1 MQCSPQGHAIKQKAM
16 KTRVIV
22 CLIFVLFLF
31 AAGCRKT
38 QTIYQPVLED
48 EIRIGALL
56 ALTGTGYSSGQ
67 SLKVSLEFARQD
79 IIDYYAGLG
88 TKININLV
96 MVDTKTDTAEAL
108 IQLKSLYE
116 QGIRLVI
123 GPYSSGEVQAIKSY
137 ADAHGMLIVS
147 PSSVAVSLA
156 IPDDNIFRFVSSD
169 LIQGEAMN
177 KLLVEDKI
185 RVIVP
190 LIRDDLWGT
199 DLLAVTR
206 KNFIKSGGQVTEP
219 VKFDP
224 ALTDF
229 SPVLA
234 QADERVA
241 TELLNHN
248 PNEVAVYMLSF
259 AEGDK
264 ILRDAKQHTS
274 LNNVYWYGGSAF
286 AQNASVLQDT
296 SAAMFAYTHGLPC
309 PVFGL
314 DEGAKDKWIP
324 LVERIRSEI
333 GRNPDVYAIT
343 GYDALWVGVRSYLAA
358 GTAPDISMLKK
369 IFTSESC
376 NFYGASGNTL
386 LNIHGDRAHGN
397 YDFWSVKNDTT
408 GFSWKR
414 VARYNSV
421 TGILTRIVE

>member
-1 MQCSPQGHAIKQKAM
+1 M
-16 KTRVIV
+16 KTRRLV
-22 CLIFVLFLF
+22 CLIFIIILFT
-31 AAGCRKT
+31 AGCRKT
-38 QTIYQPVLED
+38 QTVYQPVIED

-67 SLKVSLEFARQD
+67 SLEVSLRLARQD
-79 IIDYYAGLG
+79 IIDYYASLG
-88 TKININLV
+88 MNVNINLV

-108 IQLKSLYE
+108 NQLRGLYE

-123 GPYSSGEVQAIKSY
+123 GPYSSGEVQAIKSF

-169 LIQGEAMN
+169 VIQGEAMN
-177 KLLVEDKI
+177 SMLVEDKI

-199 DLLAVTR
+199 DLLATTG

-219 VKFDP
+219 VRYNP

-229 SPVLA
+229 STVLA

-241 TELLNHN
+241 AELLDHN

-264 ILRDAKQHTS
+264 ILRNAKQHTS

-296 SAAMFAYTHGLPC
+296 NAAMFAYTHGLPC

-333 GRNPDVYAIT
+333 GRKPDVYAIT
-343 GYDALWVGVRSYLAA
+343 GYDALWVGVRTYLAA
-358 GTAPDISMLKK
+358 GNAPDISMLKK

-376 NFYGASGNTL
+376 NFFGASGNTL
-386 LNIHGDRAHGN
+386 LNINGDRAHGN
-397 YDFWSVKNDTT
+397 YDFWSVKYDTT
-408 GFSWKR
+408 GFAWKR

-421 TGILTRIVE
+421 TGQLSRILE